1 MSRTSRLER
10 KDEGFTLVE
19 LLVYIFLAVIVLTI
33 VGSIL
38 INSLRAESQ
47 VRDAAQSN
55 STAQLVAESLGKGVR
70 NASAIQVTT
79 LSADSVLL
87 RTRSIDASATGAWF
101 CHAWLWSNGE
111 LRTTRSAAAIPTP
124 DTAAAA
130 GWLLLATDVEPAGSA
145 PVFALGAGERQLDVS
160 LTVGVGE
167 GVPVLLD
174 SVMVAQQPIPTTGKV
189 TAPCF

>member
-1 MSRTSRLER
+1 MGLTARIEQ

-33 VGSIL
+33 VGSVL

-55 STAQLVAESLGKGVR
+55 SNAQLVAESLGKGIR
-70 NASAIQVTT
+70 NASAIEVTAPT
-79 LSADSVLL
+79 ADSILL

-111 LRTTRSAAAIPTP
+111 LRTTRSTTAIPTP
-124 DTAAAA
+124 DATTAA

-145 PVFALGAGERQLDVS
+145 PVFALGAGDRSLDVA
-160 LTVGVGE
+160 LTVGVGD

-174 SVMVAQQPIPTTGKV
+174 SVMVAQQPIPATGKV